1 MQRGVGGA
9 ALRPRLT
16 AAGSAPAPHSVPR
29 SPRARPH
36 CGASAGAN
44 KVGAWAAPFGGPL
57 SPARA
62 PSGPLAGRSWVVAGP
77 GSAPPRGGLPAALGG
92 ACRCSPLRVP
102 PSAALWPL
110 RVVGVPAAP
119 PPARGGVAPLCPRRL
134 CPWPSVLFSPLPPGG
149 LLPLSPSRPPPPPGA
164 GEAQEV
170 NTPLRR
176 GRAAARLPLKKQ
188 CPPACG
194 SPHPAKRHKTRI
206 LFN

>member
-1 MQRGVGGA
+1 MLGPTAGPPPGLIRWAHGRPPSGVRY
-9 ALRPRLT
+9 RP
-16 AAGSAPAPHSVPR
+16 PAPR
-29 SPRARPH
+29 RGRTR
-36 CGASAGAN
+36 
-44 KVGAWAAPFGGPL
+44 AAPGW
-57 SPARA
+57 SR
-62 PSGPLAGRSWVVAGP
+62 GP

-134 CPWPSVLFSPLPPGG
+134 CPWPSVLLSPLPPGG
-149 LLPLSPSRPPPPPGA
+149 LPLSPSRPPPPPGA

-170 NTPLRR
+170 NIPLRR